1 VRRGV
6 NDDGDSKVPLADDG
20 SDSEDSFGTRDI
32 DRFLPLSHCSYC
44 RCFCVCFLHTVAAP
58 IDSHHDR
65 RRHSDNE
72 RGRGKTVRRLRRLEK
87 TVEALSHGLILALTQ
102 LKSESGGQSGD
113 VPHAEPYRT
122 ARPSSNACDEG
133 EETVPGDTVDT
144 LSTAL
149 AGMGLSGNSTEQL
162 FAALVTSGRLIM
174 IMNVCSAPRSW
185 YATTVAA

>member
-1 VRRGV
+1 MTAQTRKTFLVR
-6 NDDGDSKVPLADDG
+6 AI
-20 SDSEDSFGTRDI
+20 SFASS
-32 DRFLPLSHCSYC
+32 LSPTA
-44 RCFCVCFLHTVAAP
+44 HTAGASASVFYIAAP
-58 IDSHHDR
+58 SDSHHDR
-65 RRHSDNE
+65 RRHSDNKQR
-72 RGRGKTVRRLRRLEK
+72 RGNTVRRLRRLEK

-113 VPHAEPYRT
+113 VPHVEPYRT

-133 EETVPGDTVDT
+133 EETVPGDAVDA

-174 IMNVCSAPRSW
+174 ITNVCSAPRSW

>member
-1 VRRGV
+1 MRRGE
-6 NDDGDSKVPLADDG
+6 NDDGGSKVPLADDG

-32 DRFLPLSHCSYC
+32 DCFLPLSHCSHC
-44 RCFCVCFLHTVAAP
+44 RCFCVASVSVFHIA
-58 IDSHHDR
+58 HHDR
-65 RRHSDNE
+65 HHHSDNE
-72 RGRGKTVRRLRRLEK
+72 RGRDKTVRRLRRLEK

-113 VPHAEPYRT
+113 VPHVEPYRT
-122 ARPSSNACDEG
+122 AHPSSNACDEG
-133 EETVPGDTVDT
+133 EETVPGDAVDT

-162 FAALVTSGRLIM
+162 FAVLVTSGRLIM